1 MAQRRKRTRRTQD
14 DFDMPLAD
22 AVALLV
28 PNHNSAEGDSWTFF
42 VRDGVLE
49 MVVTRA
55 PEDVQQSANQQAANE
70 QDPGRRN

>member
-14 DFDMPLAD
+14 EFDMPLAD

-28 PNHNSAEGDSWTFF
+28 PNHNAAAGDDWTFF

-55 PEDVQQSANQQAANE
+55 AEDITAPSNGPNT
-70 QDPGRRN
+70 RRSTEPPK